1 MPSCKLTIIFQ
12 IVHVIFSVLTKNA
25 MMNIEISI
33 TYTLLLFIL
42 TVNLA
47 ESSAEA
53 DSYDY
58 RSEGYLIVRRSGKW
72 GKLCLDA
79 LTRSADM
86 ERRINDLG
94 KAVCSA
100 LTYR

>member
-1 MPSCKLTIIFQ
+1 MINI
-12 IVHVIFSVLTKNA
+12 A
-25 MMNIEISI
+25 MFF
-33 TYTLLLFIL
+33 TYSLFLFIL

-58 RSEGYLIVRRSGKW
+58 RSEGYLIVRRSGQW

-79 LTRSADM
+79 LTRSPDM
-86 ERRINDLG
+86 ENRIKDLG